1 MTDERTISE
10 QIDDFNKITDDLVNI
25 DVKLEEDDKALL
37 LLNAIPRIY
46 DHFKDAMLYGRE

>member
-37 LLNAIPRIY
+37 LLNAIPRSY